1 MANEDIKKEIEEHL
15 SRAMQLQKEVE
26 SLADKIRDE
35 LEKLKALSLKAEE
48 VPPEIPVEEKRGVE
62 EMPEVEIEA
71 PKAEAPEFEAPEAE
85 APEIEPEGA
94 GVDFRKELE
103 KVKKIK
109 EMLGRTEEVEPE
121 IEKEKIEE
129 VSEEIKEEK
138 IEEAAPPLEIE
149 EPSAEPEV
157 SFEAGEGAEP
167 AEAPP
172 SEKEIEVAIG
182 EESLPEAEKAPEIEE
197 KGAFESPPLEKE
209 PEISLEE
216 PRPEEKPPEVEEQP
230 PADVPPVEK
239 EPEVPVEKGAEVE
252 ESETMQTMFS
262 GRWKKHWQEKP
273 QPEPGEEE
281 APDIHEKETVAAP
294 APEEKTE
301 ETIPQEAPPE
311 VSVEPEV
318 EVEPAAE
325 IKPEMEVEPGAAEVK
340 PEMEMEPAVGEGEI
354 GPPRGRRASDFLEV
368 LEKVKKTEPEEG
380 GEVFYYEYNERII
393 VDSECIINELV
404 RHLEEGKKLYVKLA
418 QTESPKDQFFV
429 KQEIIR
435 HQEAL
440 RGNVEIAAKL
450 LEKEN
455 SSMPHHTSEVIN
467 EGSLKEMLENLSM
480 QNWSNQDDFTF
491 FDEYANKIKSAF
503 DARTEPKVDY
513 LKSILTELGI
523 Q

>member
-1 MANEDIKKEIEEHL
+1 MANEHIKKEIEEHL
-15 SRAMQLQKEVE
+15 SKAIQLQKEVE

-35 LEKLKALSLKAEE
+35 LEKVKALSLKAEE
-48 VPPEIPVEEKRGVE
+48 VSPEVPAEEKREVKG
-62 EMPEVEIEA
+62 MPEVEIEA
-71 PKAEAPEFEAPEAE
+71 SEPEAPKFEAPEAE

-109 EMLGRTEEVEPE
+109 EMLGGIEEAEPG
-121 IEKEKIEE
+121 IEKEKIKE
-129 VSEEIKEEK
+129 VSEDIKEEK
-138 IEEAAPPLEIE
+138 IEEVAPPLEIK
-149 EPSAEPEV
+149 EPSAEAEV
-157 SFEAGEGAEP
+157 SFDTEEKAEP

-182 EESLPEAEKAPEIEE
+182 EESLPETKKAPEIEE
-197 KGAFESPPLEKE
+197 KGAFEPPPLEKE
-209 PEISLEE
+209 PEISVEK
-216 PRPEEKPPEVEEQP
+216 PRPEIEEKPAAEVP
-230 PADVPPVEK
+230 PIEREPDVPVEK
-239 EPEVPVEKGAEVE
+239 EAEVE

-281 APDIHEKETVAAP
+281 APGIHEKETVAAP
-294 APEEKTE
+294 VPEAKMEEAITE
-301 ETIPQEAPPE
+301 EAPPE
-311 VSVEPEV
+311 VAVEPEIEVETGATEVEPEV
-318 EVEPAAE
+318 E
-325 IKPEMEVEPGAAEVK
+325 MG
-340 PEMEMEPAVGEGEI
+340 PAVGEGEV

-368 LEKVKKTEPEEG
+368 LEKIKKTEPEEG
-380 GEVFYYEYNERII
+380 GEVYYYEYKERII
-393 VDSECIINELV
+393 VDSEFIINELFK
-404 RHLEEGKKLYVKLA
+404 HLEEGKKLYVKLA

-435 HQEAL
+435 HQEEL
-440 RGNVEIAAKL
+440 RGNVEIAAKM

-455 SSMPHHTSEVIN
+455 SSLPQHTSDVIN

-491 FDEYANKIKSAF
+491 FDEYAKKIKSAF
-503 DARTEPKVDY
+503 EARTEPKVDY